1 LNEQAQT
8 TRAILLGGISMGNET
23 LLVVDD
29 NEALREGLSEMLSF
43 EGFTVVAAENGL
55 EALEKMQV
63 ISPDLIISD
72 ITMPQMDGYGFF
84 NAVRAQPEWVTIP
97 FIFLTARAE
106 REDIMAGKNM
116 GAEDYLVKPL
126 SREELVT
133 AVRARLARSRQL
145 EMAQLQQAYEASL
158 TALANAIDLRDRY
171 TRGHVERVT
180 AYAMTIAACMEWP
193 KWRIEQLRFG
203 SILHDIGKIH
213 IRETTLFKVT
223 VLTEEEWAEIKR
235 HPANGAEMIKDIPYL
250 TTAVPIVRH
259 HHERWDGKGY
269 PDRLAGDAI
278 PIEARIVA
286 IADAFDAMTTER
298 PYSPRRDL
306 EEAFDEILNCSGKQ
320 YDPEVVKA
328 FQKAWES
335 GEMHRIKSAWK

>member
-1 LNEQAQT
+1 MA
-8 TRAILLGGISMGNET
+8 NET

-29 NEALREGLSEMLSF
+29 NEALRDGLSDMLSF
-43 EGFTVVAAENGL
+43 EGFAVLTAENGF
-55 EALEKMQV
+55 EALEKMKV

-72 ITMPQMDGYGFF
+72 ITMPLMDGYSFF
-84 NAVRAQPEWVTIP
+84 NAVRAQTEWVTIP

-106 REDIMAGKNM
+106 REDVLMGKNM

-126 SREELVT
+126 SRDELVT

-145 EMAQLQQAYEASL
+145 VMAQLQQAYEASL

-193 KWRIEQLRFG
+193 PWRVEQLRFG

-223 VLTEEEWAEIKR
+223 PLTGEEWDEIKK
-235 HPANGAEMIKDIPYL
+235 HPVNGAEMIKDIPYL
-250 TTAVPIVRH
+250 SHAVPIVRY
-259 HHERWDGKGY
+259 HHERWDGRGY
-269 PDRLAGDAI
+269 PDQLAGNEI

-286 IADAFDAMTTER
+286 VADAFDAMTTER
-298 PYSPRRDL
+298 PYSPSRDL
-306 EEAFDEILNCSGKQ
+306 EDAFDEILKCAGKR
-320 YDPEVVKA
+320 YDPSVVEA
-328 FQKAWES
+328 FQVAWNLGEIQKIKA
-335 GEMHRIKSAWK
+335 IWK

>member
-1 LNEQAQT
+1 MHAHIALDDN
-8 TRAILLGGISMGNET
+8 SMANET

-29 NEALREGLSEMLSF
+29 NEALREGLSDMLSF
-43 EGFTVVAAENGL
+43 EGFTVITSENGL
-55 EALEKMQV
+55 EALEKMHAV
-63 ISPDLIISD
+63 SPDLIISD
-72 ITMPQMDGYGFF
+72 ITMPQMDGYSFF
-84 NAVRAQPEWVTIP
+84 NAVRSRPEWVTIP

-106 REDIMAGKNM
+106 REDVLAGKNM

-180 AYAMTIAACMEWP
+180 SYAMMIAACMEWP
-193 KWRIEQLRFG
+193 EWRVEQLRFG
-203 SILHDIGKIH
+203 AILHDIGKIH
-213 IRETTLFKVT
+213 IRETTLFKET
-223 VLTEEEWAEIKR
+223 SLTDEEWEEIKK
-235 HPANGAEMIKDIPYL
+235 HPVNGAEMIKDIPYL
-250 TTAVPIVRH
+250 SNAVSIVRH
-259 HHERWDGKGY
+259 HHERWDGRGY
-269 PDRLAGDAI
+269 PDQLAGETI

-286 IADAFDAMTTER
+286 VADAFDAMTTER

-306 EEAFDEILNCSGKQ
+306 EEAYDEILHCSGKQ
-320 YDPEVVKA
+320 YDPQVVEA
-328 FQKAWES
+328 FQLAWNS
-335 GEMHRIKSAWK
+335 GEIHKIKATWK